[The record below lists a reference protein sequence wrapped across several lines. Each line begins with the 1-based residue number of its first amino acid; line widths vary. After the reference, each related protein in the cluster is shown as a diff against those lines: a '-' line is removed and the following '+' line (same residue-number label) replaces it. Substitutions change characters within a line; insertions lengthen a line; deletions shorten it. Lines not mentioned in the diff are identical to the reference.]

1 MSVPAPSWYDLLG
14 VAPDAPTDEVRA
26 SWRAQIADLDPTDR
40 RFAVL
45 NQAAEVLLDPARR
58 TAYDAELAQLDLHR
72 DGPETPPEI
81 QPRPEPES
89 VTSADLGAV
98 GEMRADTDT
107 DAETDPEAGAVL
119 VIDTDADTEPTSSAA
134 QGRPAPRL
142 TLVPGWLLAGVAAV
156 TLVLVVTVAVLWV
169 REPSAGDVEGDAREA
184 QAAAERAV
192 VPILSYDAAH
202 LDESKAAA
210 QQYLTGSLRKEYD
223 DIFAGLIEKNA
234 PATKT
239 VVQASL
245 VRSSIVR
252 ADGDHAQ
259 VFLLVNQTRTNKK
272 FTQPEV
278 YKNWVTLTMDKVD
291 GQWLVADLA
300 T

>member
-1 MSVPAPSWYDLLG
+1 MTTRTPGPTPSWYDLLD
-14 VAPDAPTDEVRA
+14 VAPDTPADEVRA
-26 SWRAQIADLDPTDR
+26 AWRAQIADLDPTDR

-45 NQAAEVLLDPARR
+45 NQAAEVLLDPDRR
-58 TAYDAELAQLDLHR
+58 ATYDAELAHR
-72 DGPETPPEI
+72 AWPEPE
-81 QPRPEPES
+81 PGLEPEPEPEPEPES
-89 VTSADLGAV
+89 AAEPAVTGA
-98 GEMRADTDT
+98 A
-107 DAETDPEAGAVL
+107 
-119 VIDTDADTEPTSSAA
+119 PTG
-134 QGRPAPRL
+134 QQERPAAPRL
-142 TLVPGWLLAGVAAV
+142 ALVPGWLLAGAAAV

-169 REPSAGDVEGDAREA
+169 REPSAGDVEEDARAA

-192 VPILSYDAAH
+192 VPILSYDATH

-210 QQYLTGSLRKEYD
+210 QQYLTGSLRKDYD
-223 DIFAGLIEKNA
+223 NIFAGLIEQNA
-234 PATKT
+234 PATRT

-252 ADGDHAQ
+252 ADGAHAQ
-259 VFLLVNQTRTNKK
+259 IFLLINQTRTNKK
-272 FTQPEV
+272 YTVPQV

>member
-1 MSVPAPSWYDLLG
+1 MSTPVPSWYDLLG
-14 VAPDAPTDEVRA
+14 VAPDAPADEVRA
-26 SWRAQIADLDPTDR
+26 AWRAQIADLDPTDR

-45 NQAAEVLLDPARR
+45 NQAAEVLLDPGRR
-58 TAYDAELAQLDLHR
+58 AAYDVELAGR
-72 DGPETPPEI
+72 ARPETEPVSGPVSVPESPAEPGAPTMVATGPARSGP
-81 QPRPEPES
+81 QEHPAAPRP
-89 VTSADLGAV
+89 A
-98 GEMRADTDT
+98 
-107 DAETDPEAGAVL
+107 
-119 VIDTDADTEPTSSAA
+119 
-134 QGRPAPRL
+134 
-142 TLVPGWLLAGVAAV
+142 LVPGWLLAGVAAL
-156 TLVLVVTVAVLWV
+156 TLALVVTVAVLWV
-169 REPSAGDVEGDAREA
+169 REPSAGEVESDARAA

-192 VPILSYDAAH
+192 VPILSYDATR

-210 QQYLTGSLRKEYD
+210 QQYLTGSLRKDYD

-272 FTQPEV
+272 YTEPQV